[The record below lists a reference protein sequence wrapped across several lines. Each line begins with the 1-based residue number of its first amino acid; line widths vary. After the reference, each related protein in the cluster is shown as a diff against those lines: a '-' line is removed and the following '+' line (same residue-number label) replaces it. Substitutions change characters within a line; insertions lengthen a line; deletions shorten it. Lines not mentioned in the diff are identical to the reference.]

1 MRQEVDVWRHGLGR
15 VLPYRRERHAKV
27 LGEIER
33 GRVHGTVGRLGVRGD
48 DAELL

>member
-1 MRQEVDVWRHGLGR
+1 MREEVDLRRGGLRR
-15 VLPYRRERHAKV
+15 VLPHRRERHAEV

-33 GRVHGTVGRLGVRGD
+33 GRVHGTVGRLGVRGG